1 MSSANEPT
9 ASETNDVVHEKTAV
23 DDGDDDN
30 SNSNSNVTEDYGSN
44 KDETVDNDRND
55 KTGDGDKKDDGITV
69 PVIVPPANKPSLG
82 NDEEDNANAVVTY
95 LSRRPPPDKKNDI
108 LQTIPKKKRPRLE
121 EDDDDNNNENHA
133 DEDEEEM
140 DVSLAQLK
148 RQVMGRDLKVDND
161 EHGWEE
167 DEEDAEIRQIRALM
181 NPLSSSSSSPSSNPA
196 EATVDDSEK
205 LPSST
210 TDDQNKEMIEKSSS
224 SSCSASLL
232 SEKLRKDLICAICHE
247 ITYPPVGLMC
257 GHTFCQ
263 PCISWWFE
271 HDKAGRCP
279 TCRRAVGSSSS
290 YRHVDD
296 GFSSRSITLASPN
309 LALKTC
315 IMAMFGPEIVAR
327 LQNRKRE
334 RKPKGERDGAHN
346 AGYQIISELREET
359 WHYVATGTTTSSCV
373 DVNSATATATAIPGR
388 LFVQVR
394 RSIVLDAEDQRMHLA
409 LAIYQKPMKQLRA
422 EYDDD
427 DDVDYNGSSR
437 GCFRVQLCLLTMGTL

>member
-30 SNSNSNVTEDYGSN
+30 SNSNVTEDYGS
-44 KDETVDNDRND
+44 KDETVDNDMNY
-55 KTGDGDKKDDGITV
+55 KKGDGDKKDDGITV
-69 PVIVPPANKPSLG
+69 PVVPPANKPSLG
-82 NDEEDNANAVVTY
+82 NDDADNANAVVTY

-121 EDDDDNNNENHA
+121 EDDDDDNNENHA

-205 LPSST
+205 LPPSI
-210 TDDQNKEMIEKSSS
+210 TDDQNKEKIEKSSS
-224 SSCSASLL
+224 SSSASLL

-279 TCRRAVGSSSS
+279 TCRRAVGSSS
-290 YRHVDD
+290 YLNVDGD
-296 GFSSRSITLASPN
+296 GFSSRSIHLLASPN

-373 DVNSATATATAIPGR
+373 DVNSATATATVIPGR

-427 DDVDYNGSSR
+427 DDDDYNGSSG

>member
-1 MSSANEPT
+1 MLSANEPS
-9 ASETNDVVHEKTAV
+9 ASGTNDVVDEKAAV
-23 DDGDDDN
+23 EDGDDD
-30 SNSNSNVTEDYGSN
+30 NSNSNVTEDYGS

-55 KTGDGDKKDDGITV
+55 KKGDGDKKDDGTTV
-69 PVIVPPANKPSLG
+69 SVVPPANKPSLD
-82 NDEEDNANAVVTY
+82 NDDEVNANAAVTS
-95 LSRRPPPDKKNDI
+95 LSRRPSPGKKNDI

-121 EDDDDNNNENHA
+121 DDDDDNNEIHA
-133 DEDEEEM
+133 DKNEEDDANSMPM

-148 RQVMGRDLKVDND
+148 RQVMGRDLKVDDD

-167 DEEDAEIRQIRALM
+167 DEDDAEIRQIRALM
-181 NPLSSSSSSPSSNPA
+181 NPSSSSLSLPSSNPA
-196 EATVDDSEK
+196 EATADDSEK
-205 LPSST
+205 SSSSI
-210 TDDQNKEMIEKSSS
+210 TDDQNKEKIEKSLSS
-224 SSCSASLL
+224 SLL

-271 HDKAGRCP
+271 HDIAGRCP
-279 TCRRAVGSSSS
+279 TCRRAVVSSSH
-290 YRHVDD
+290 RNVDD
-296 GFSSRSITLASPN
+296 GLSSRSITLASPN

-315 IMAMFGPEIVAR
+315 IMAIFGPEIVAR

-373 DVNSATATATAIPGR
+373 DVNSAAATATAIPGR

-394 RSIVLDAEDQRMHLA
+394 RSIVLDAEDQRMQLA
-409 LAIYQKPMKQLRA
+409 LAIYQKPMKELRA
-422 EYDDD
+422 EHDDD

-437 GCFRVQLCLLTMGTL
+437 GCFRVQLCLLTMGTF